1 MKQVLARVKK
11 DWRLWLTPRNSNQE
25 ITLWGYLLNVAL
37 LGFALAGL
45 TMTILDAL
53 PVWWGQPTGRVATIN
68 LALPLIA
75 PLALGLSHLGK
86 VKLATVLLVA
96 TLIAMPFLTFRLSGQ
111 FTSGVVLWASAIA
124 LAVLLLNVRVAVL
137 IAVPIAG
144 GYLAATWLQAQSQ
157 PGAATPWPLSLGLV
171 ELTAGLYTLVFL
183 LWLAGRV
190 LRETLQDALARVQDR
205 AVELEKANRYHTEL
219 IARLQE
225 TTTAQARAAAEMEAV
240 NAHHQKLC
248 TRQADL
254 MRTVRELSIPVVP
267 LLPGVVLVPLV
278 RVMTEERVSQMVEVI
293 LEGVARHRPHIVL
306 LDITG
311 LAGVDTHTMAQLLV
325 TTRSISIMGGQPI
338 LIGARPDIST
348 TLVKLGADVSRLT
361 ADSDLESSLAR
372 ISTYLGKNGGR

>member
-372 ISTYLGKNGGR
+372 ISTYLGKNGGG